1 MTQLPVHLGQQPH
14 AGGAGMTYTIIGKC
28 RKNGTI
34 VVPFFLDDPSSSA
47 RRCGRVGALNKK
59 EPRPERPKRG
69 K

>member
-34 VVPFFLDDPSSSA
+34 VVPFFWTTPVLRLVVA
-47 RRCGRVGALNKK
+47 GGLVL
-59 EPRPERPKRG
+59 
-69 K
+69 